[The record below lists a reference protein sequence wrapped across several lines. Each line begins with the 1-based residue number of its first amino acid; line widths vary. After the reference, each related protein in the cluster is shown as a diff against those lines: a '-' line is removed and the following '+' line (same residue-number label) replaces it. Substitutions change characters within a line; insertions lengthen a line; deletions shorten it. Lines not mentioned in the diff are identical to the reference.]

1 MASTRTFAKSV
12 NLPFLQDN
20 NKIIYVSLLII
31 LSFFLFLDYIPGMH
45 AYSAWVTPPVA
56 LFLGLAFAL
65 LCGQAHPKFN
75 KKNVQ
80 VSVAVFGSRIGIRH
94 ELAGFTCFR

>member
-1 MASTRTFAKSV
+1 MASIRTFAKSV

-75 KKNVQ
+75 KKRP
-80 VSVAVFGSRIGIRH
+80 SICCSIR
-94 ELAGFTCFR
+94 

>member
-31 LSFFLFLDYIPGMH
+31 LTFFLFLDYIPGMH

-75 KKNVQ
+75 KKRP
-80 VSVAVFGSRIGIRH
+80 SICCSIR
-94 ELAGFTCFR
+94 

>member
-31 LSFFLFLDYIPGMH
+31 LTFFLFLDYIPGMH
-45 AYSAWVTPPVA
+45 PRNSAANPSTA
-56 LFLGLAFAL
+56 A
-65 LCGQAHPKFN
+65 
-75 KKNVQ
+75 
-80 VSVAVFGSRIGIRH
+80 I
-94 ELAGFTCFR
+94 T

>member
-45 AYSAWVTPPVA
+45 AYP
-56 LFLGLAFAL
+56 LGLL
-65 LCGQAHPKFN
+65 H
-75 KKNVQ
+75 
-80 VSVAVFGSRIGIRH
+80 R
-94 ELAGFTCFR
+94 

>member
-31 LSFFLFLDYIPGMH
+31 LSSYFLIIFRECMLIP
-45 AYSAWVTPPVA
+45 
-56 LFLGLAFAL
+56 LGLL
-65 LCGQAHPKFN
+65 H
-75 KKNVQ
+75 
-80 VSVAVFGSRIGIRH
+80 R
-94 ELAGFTCFR
+94 

>member
-31 LSFFLFLDYIPGMH
+31 LTFFLFLDYIPGMH

-56 LFLGLAFAL
+56 LFLGL
-65 LCGQAHPKFN
+65 LCYADRHILSLI
-75 KKNVQ
+75 KKRP
-80 VSVAVFGSRIGIRH
+80 SICCSIR
-94 ELAGFTCFR
+94 